1 MDYTLWNFLKY
12 LWKGGRIMNI
22 WFIILAVLGAI
33 AVLVNLAF
41 HGRPKEDVKYN
52 FFTALIAVAIE
63 LILVYNAIVAGF

>member
-1 MDYTLWNFLKY
+1 
-12 LWKGGRIMNI
+12 MNI